1 MAPFTRLDEATPENS
16 VDYVKD
22 FAAESTPEKMAG
34 RMMKMLEG
42 FVVYNNDLI
51 INQYYFYQA

>member
-16 VDYVKD
+16 VDYVRS

-34 RMMKMLEG
+34 RMLQMLER
-42 FVVYNNDLI
+42 
-51 INQYYFYQA
+51 